1 MVISAF
7 LTAVAGSFY
16 AQYVLYIDP
25 SGEFSIDLSVV
36 MAMMAILG
44 GAGTVLGPILGAAV
58 LAPLQEGLRAWL
70 GGQAQG
76 LHLVIYGVLIIVV
89 VKFLPRGIVD
99 WLRRMIPGRSARELS
114 FTSATTA
121 VSLGDPA
128 SRVAASPADQPD
140 PLLRV
145 RNLRKAFGGLVAI
158 NGVDL
163 DVRRGEIL
171 GVIGPNGA
179 GKTTLFNL
187 LSGFARPDTGTILF
201 EGSDMSGIEP
211 HAACR
216 RGIARTF
223 QIPRPLANVS
233 VLENVVAGRLARTS
247 DVGAATA
254 DAMAVLEFAGLGSK
268 SRALAGSLTPGDQKR
283 LELARALATRPT
295 LLMLDEVMAGLN
307 ATELN
312 EAVELIARIRKL
324 GVTILLVEHVMQV
337 VMRISDR
344 LVVLHYGEKIAE
356 GRPAEVAAD
365 ERVVVAYLGDDYVV
379 A

>member
-1 MVISAF
+1 
-7 LTAVAGSFY
+7 
-16 AQYVLYIDP
+16 
-25 SGEFSIDLSVV
+25 
-36 MAMMAILG
+36 
-44 GAGTVLGPILGAAV
+44 
-58 LAPLQEGLRAWL
+58 
-70 GGQAQG
+70 
-76 LHLVIYGVLIIVV
+76 
-89 VKFLPRGIVD
+89 
-99 WLRRMIPGRSARELS
+99 
-114 FTSATTA
+114 
-121 VSLGDPA
+121 
-128 SRVAASPADQPD
+128 
-140 PLLRV
+140 
-145 RNLRKAFGGLVAI
+145 LRKAFGGLVAI

-187 LSGFARPDTGTILF
+187 LSGFARPDTGTIVF

-211 HAACR
+211 HDACR

-312 EAVELIARIRKL
+312 EAVDLIGRIRKL

-356 GRPAEVAAD
+356 GRPADVAAD

>member
-1 MVISAF
+1 
-7 LTAVAGSFY
+7 
-16 AQYVLYIDP
+16 
-25 SGEFSIDLSVV
+25 
-36 MAMMAILG
+36 
-44 GAGTVLGPILGAAV
+44 
-58 LAPLQEGLRAWL
+58 
-70 GGQAQG
+70 
-76 LHLVIYGVLIIVV
+76 
-89 VKFLPRGIVD
+89 
-99 WLRRMIPGRSARELS
+99 
-114 FTSATTA
+114 
-121 VSLGDPA
+121 
-128 SRVAASPADQPD
+128 
-140 PLLRV
+140 LLRV
-145 RNLRKAFGGLVAI
+145 SGLRKAFGGLVAV

-187 LSGFARPDTGTILF
+187 LSGFARPDAGTITF
-201 EGSDMSGIEP
+201 AGDDITGIEP
-211 HAACR
+211 HEACR

-223 QIPRPLANVS
+223 QIPRPLRNVT
-233 VLENVVAGRLARTS
+233 VLENVVAGTLARTS
-247 DVGAATA
+247 DLGVATGE
-254 DAMAVLEFAGLGSK
+254 AMAVLEFTGLGS
-268 SRALAGSLTPGDQKR
+268 RRDALAGSLTPGDQKR

-312 EAVELIARIRKL
+312 EAVDLIGRIRKL

-356 GRPAEVAAD
+356 GRPADVAAD